1 MMISVAMATYNGE
14 KYLQKQLD
22 SILRQSVQD
31 IEIIICDDC
40 STDKTWEIL
49 QKNASED
56 SRIHCYQNEQNLGF
70 KKNFEKAISLCKG
83 EFVALSDQD
92 DIWESTHLEH
102 LLQNIQDHDIACGDA
117 ILINGEDQ
125 KIGTT
130 LSKADFLYDCPT
142 KPLDFAYR
150 IFYNN
155 SCFQGASMLTRS
167 EFLQKAL
174 PIPQDVLYHDTW
186 FAALACFNNGIVYTK
201 DIVTRHR
208 IHDTNVSHRPHW
220 RCLFHLLR
228 FKRNRARKD
237 RIPLAEA
244 IRQRSSILSPDQEH
258 FLNYTIQYRDNRTSQ
273 FGRLKNFLFR
283 LKHYHAIYTTNR
295 KIFIE
300 W

>member
-1 MMISVAMATYNGE
+1 MISVAMATYNGE

-22 SILRQSVQD
+22 SILRQSVQN

-49 QKNASED
+49 QKNANED
-56 SRIHCYQNEQNLGF
+56 PRVHCYQNEQNLGF

-92 DIWESTHLEH
+92 DIWESSHLEL
-102 LLQNIQDHDIACGDA
+102 LLQNIQGYDIACGDA
-117 ILINGEDQ
+117 VLIDGSDKE
-125 KIGTT
+125 IGTT
-130 LSKADFLYDCPT
+130 LSEADFLYDIPT
-142 KPLDFAYR
+142 APLDFAYR

-155 SCFQGASMLTRS
+155 SCFQGASMLVRS
-167 EFLQKAL
+167 GFLQKAL

-186 FAALACFNNGIVYTK
+186 FAALASFSNGIIYTK

-208 IHDTNVSHRPHW
+208 IHGTNVSHRPHW
-220 RCLFHLLR
+220 RSLFHLLR
-228 FKRNRARKD
+228 FKRNRQRKD

-244 IRQRSSILSPDQEH
+244 IRQRSSILSQDQEQ
-258 FLNYTIQYRDNRTSQ
+258 FLIHTVQYRDNRSSQ
-273 FGRLKNFLFR
+273 LGRLKNFLFR